1 MIEKKHLIFLFCI
14 LSFTS
19 LKSLNES
26 QIEEEIK
33 KIQNLPDNNP
43 HKIIAISTDIYRIAR
58 NRGYKKGILT
68 INSLL
73 INKYCEIGNFK
84 KAIEICDEIEKLAG
98 KNDTILVNSH
108 RLKAS
113 VYLELN
119 ANYESFQELKRALKT
134 ADKLESQN
142 DKNYMKA
149 LVYKGFVTYFSHVN
163 ASIDSVMY
171 YQNECLE
178 SAMSIDDNKDFQDKK
193 YHTLAV
199 AYMNLGMMNI
209 ALGNTKEAINK
220 LSKALGICQDEKY
233 HIHKDLEVSI
243 LNELAWTYYDQKN
256 YDKAAHYADQAEREE
271 KKAGMPYVRR
281 DVFEIAFKT
290 YSSLKKKALARK
302 YTNLYIQLNDSLVN
316 VEKNVAG
323 INRGKSI
330 IGKQEGSTGRKQDNI
345 VIWITLAIIL
355 IICIVVWKKLYKPSD
370 IVNTGNSVA
379 GQNEPLEV
387 PNEKNINI
395 PDYTTRL
402 ILDKLA
408 KFEKSQ
414 KFIKKD
420 ISLSSLASD
429 LDTNTRYLSAI
440 IKQHKKK
447 SYSSYING
455 LRIAYIKTKLIEDR
469 IYREYKISYLADE
482 CGFSSREVFAV
493 TFKKDT
499 GITPSYFISSLN
511 DKSVQDGIS
520 LD

>member
-1 MIEKKHLIFLFCI
+1 MFCI

-19 LKSLNES
+19 LKSINES

-58 NRGYKKGILT
+58 NSRDKKGILT
-68 INSLL
+68 ISSLL

-84 KAIEICDEIEKLAG
+84 KAIEICNEIEKLAG

-113 VYLELN
+113 AYLELN
-119 ANYESFQELKRALKT
+119 ADNESFRELKKALKT
-134 ADKLESQN
+134 ADNLESQN

-149 LVYKGFVTYFSHVN
+149 LVYKGFVAYFSHVN

-178 SAMSIDDNKDFQDKK
+178 SAMSIDDHKDFQDKK
-193 YHTLAV
+193 YQTLAV

-220 LSKALGICQDEKY
+220 LSKALGICKYEKY

-256 YDKAAHYADQAEREE
+256 YDKAAHYAAQAEREE
-271 KKAGMPYVRR
+271 KKVGMPYVRR

-316 VEKNVAG
+316 VEKNVAD
-323 INRGKSI
+323 INGEKSI
-330 IGKQEGSTGRKQDNI
+330 IGKQEDNTERKQDNI
-345 VIWITLAIIL
+345 VIWIILAILLAILLL
-355 IICIVVWKKLYKPSD
+355 IICIVVWKKLYKPD
-370 IVNTGNSVA
+370 IADAGNSTA
-379 GQNEPLEV
+379 EPNEPLKV
-387 PNEKNINI
+387 SHEKNIHI
-395 PDYTTRL
+395 PDYTTRS

-440 IKQHKKK
+440 IKEHKKK

-455 LRIAYIKTKLIEDR
+455 LRIAYIKTKLIEDP

-511 DKSVQDGIS
+511 DKFMQDGLS

>member
-1 MIEKKHLIFLFCI
+1 MIFLFCI

-19 LKSLNES
+19 LKSLNEF
-26 QIEEEIK
+26 QIQEEIK

-58 NRGYKKGILT
+58 NNGDKKGILT

-84 KAIEICDEIEKLAG
+84 KAIEIGNEIEKLAG

-113 VYLELN
+113 AYLELN
-119 ANYESFQELKRALKT
+119 ANYESFRELKKALKT

-149 LVYKGFVTYFSHVN
+149 LVYKEFVSYFSHVN
-163 ASIDSVMY
+163 APIDSVMY

-193 YHTLAV
+193 YQTLAV

-233 HIHKDLEVSI
+233 HIHKDLKVSI

-256 YDKAAHYADQAEREE
+256 YDKAAHYAAQAEREE
-271 KKAGMPYVRR
+271 KKVGMPYVRR
-281 DVFEIAFKT
+281 DIFEIAFKT

-316 VEKNVAG
+316 VEKNVAD
-323 INRGKSI
+323 INGEKSI
-330 IGKQEGSTGRKQDNI
+330 IGKQEDNTERKQDNI
-345 VIWITLAIIL
+345 VIWITLAILLL
-355 IICIVVWKKLYKPSD
+355 IICIVVWKKLYKPSVVAD
-370 IVNTGNSVA
+370 TGNGTA
-379 GQNEPLEV
+379 EPNEPLKV
-387 PNEKNINI
+387 PHEKNINI
-395 PDYTTRL
+395 PDYTTRS

-447 SYSSYING
+447 SYSNYING
-455 LRIAYIKTKLIEDR
+455 LRIAYIKTKLIEDP

-511 DKSVQDGIS
+511 DKSIQDGLS